1 MQAGEGRQGHRAHSG
16 GPPIA
21 TATRET
27 QRCNRCGKVKP
38 LTAFRRHAKRTCG
51 YSGICKAC
59 RKAEYESSKGSFG
72 PLPEPEG
79 SEEWVAEIRKRAR
92 TIREQEQQLG

>member
-1 MQAGEGRQGHRAHSG
+1 
-16 GPPIA
+16 
-21 TATRET
+21 
-27 QRCNRCGKVKP
+27 VKP

-59 RKAEYESSKGSFG
+59 RKSEYESSKGYFG

-79 SEEWVAEIRKRAR
+79 SEEWVKEVWRRAAVIRKER
-92 TIREQEQQLG
+92 QEG